1 MQIVIEL
8 SDEDYNSIQDGH
20 IPFSVLEVIK
30 NGVPLPKGHGKL
42 IDADEIN
49 HYMLPSEKQD
59 KKTWFVHSE
68 EYRNAVLHFNHAM
81 KLLRDNA
88 PTIIE
93 ADKCTYKETGCGSC
107 KRQLDCPIEVEGSE
121 SE

>member
-1 MQIVIEL
+1 MDNYDDAVDMARAIR
-8 SDEDYNSIQDGH
+8 
-20 IPFSVLEVIK
+20 
-30 NGVPLPKGHGKL
+30 NGTVLPKGHGRL
-42 IDADEIN
+42 IDADEID

-68 EYRNAVLHFNHAM
+68 EYRNAALHFNHAM

-93 ADKCTYKETGCGSC
+93 AD
-107 KRQLDCPIEVEGSE
+107 RSE
-121 SE
+121 E